1 MLTLYGVSITT
12 ENAQHI
18 LASLFVDGARATARR
33 SRGDDRSRPLC
44 EHAFVMS
51 QGSARIRYQRSI
63 QARNVFLAETAAF
76 EMGTLSL
83 EDALQLAC
91 CTRKRRTTSSTRP
104 PSDGSAG
111 YCWKGRCRSRWR
123 RIRWSSSASCV
134 GLGLV
139 GLLGRSRRLHFGELQ
154 RAAALSQD
162 QSRAESMP
170 VATCA
175 E

>member
-1 MLTLYGVSITT
+1 MTCAGQRRRPRTRALPQKTYPRPHERPPRLYKMLTLYGVSITT

-76 EMGTLSL
+76 EMRTLSL
-83 EDALQLAC
+83 EDALQL
-91 CTRKRRTTSSTRP
+91 
-104 PSDGSAG
+104 
-111 YCWKGRCRSRWR
+111 
-123 RIRWSSSASCV
+123 V
-134 GLGLV
+134 
-139 GLLGRSRRLHFGELQ
+139 
-154 RAAALSQD
+154 
-162 QSRAESMP
+162 
-170 VATCA
+170 
-175 E
+175 